1 MYDIMVAPALL
12 QVIAPLGL
20 GVILHLCFFLRG
32 EWHLYAGRIFVA
44 HALAFALLLA
54 RQLVYAPATWYAV
67 APPIV
72 AYLCGILGSMG
83 VYRVFF
89 HRLRSFPGPRLA
101 ALSKLWH
108 VWHCRDAQNHVVLDS
123 LRKYG
128 DFVRT
133 GPSEVTI
140 FHPAALEYLN
150 APQNHNTRSDWYDLL
165 YPTVGVFS
173 RDPAIHA
180 TRAKVW
186 NKAMAPSPMRQYYQR
201 IVTQVLKLEG
211 IIESHKS
218 KPLVINDLIYQLTFD
233 VINDV
238 GFSITDMDS
247 KDGAAAIGGALS
259 IIGPT
264 IPATWVNL
272 LAFSLFPKVWR
283 FPSWFKFYGFAI
295 GVVQRRVQVNN
306 HIPSLPN
313 CYMEKFGLADRTA
326 PVSTRVHRYSFILHR
341 GHSAEGR

>member
-1 MYDIMVAPALL
+1 
-12 QVIAPLGL
+12 
-20 GVILHLCFFLRG
+20 
-32 EWHLYAGRIFVA
+32 
-44 HALAFALLLA
+44 
-54 RQLVYAPATWYAV
+54 
-67 APPIV
+67 
-72 AYLCGILGSMG
+72 
-83 VYRVFF
+83 
-89 HRLRSFPGPRLA
+89 
-101 ALSKLWH
+101 
-108 VWHCRDAQNHVVLDS
+108 
-123 LRKYG
+123 
-128 DFVRT
+128 
-133 GPSEVTI
+133 
-140 FHPAALEYLN
+140 
-150 APQNHNTRSDWYDLL
+150 
-165 YPTVGVFS
+165 
-173 RDPAIHA
+173 
-180 TRAKVW
+180 
-186 NKAMAPSPMRQYYQR
+186 MRQYYQR